1 MAALFPFEIHT
12 PYRRFYSDA
21 VECIVVSLVD
31 GEIGVY
37 AGHTFFTAPTQAGIV
52 KIKDKKGV
60 WQSAC
65 ATEGILEVKG
75 HKSVLLVDAAELPEE
90 IDYDRAVEEKRRA
103 EDAIHN
109 GGGFTFEVDRA
120 KISLAR
126 AEARLKAWG
135 MRAKKAE

>member
-1 MAALFPFEIHT
+1 MAALFLFEIHK
-12 PYRRFYSDA
+12 PYRKFYSDM
-21 VECIVVSLVD
+21 VECIVARLVD

-37 AGHTFFTAPTQAGIV
+37 AGHTFFTAPTQAGVV

-60 WQSAC
+60 WNVAF
-65 ATEGILEVKG
+65 AAEGILEVKG

-90 IDYDRAVEEKRRA
+90 IDYDRAVEEKKCA
-103 EDAIHN
+103 EDVIHN
-109 GGGFTFEVDRA
+109 GGGFTFEVARA

-135 MRAKKAE
+135 MRKKKTE

>member
-1 MAALFPFEIHT
+1 MATLFPFEIHT
-12 PYRRFYSDA
+12 PYRKFYSDA
-21 VECIVVSLVD
+21 VECIVVRLID

-60 WQSAC
+60 WQTAF

-75 HKSVLLVDAAELPEE
+75 HKSVLLVDAAELPKE
-90 IDYDRAVEEKRRA
+90 IDYDRAIDEKKHA
-103 EDAIHN
+103 EDALRN
-109 GGGFTFEVDRA
+109 GSGFSFDVERA

-135 MRAKKAE
+135 MTEKKPE

>member
-12 PYRRFYSDA
+12 PYRKFYSDM
-21 VECIVVSLVD
+21 VECIIVQLID

-37 AGHTFFTAPTQAGIV
+37 ANHTFFTASARADIV

-60 WQSAC
+60 WKNAV
-65 ATEGILEVKG
+65 AAEGILEVKG

-90 IDYDRAVEEKRRA
+90 IDRDRAMEEKKRA
-103 EDAIHN
+103 EDVIN
-109 GGGFTFEVDRA
+109 KGGGLKFEVDKA

-126 AEARLKAWG
+126 AEARLKAWD
-135 MRAKKAE
+135 MREKQAE

>member
-12 PYRRFYSDA
+12 PYRKFYSDA
-21 VECIVVSLVD
+21 VECIVVRLVD

-37 AGHTFFTAPTQAGIV
+37 AGHMFFTAPTQAGIV

-60 WQSAC
+60 WQTAF

-75 HKSVLLVDAAELPEE
+75 HKSVLLVDAAELPGE
-90 IDYDRAVEEKRRA
+90 IDRDRAVEEKKRA
-103 EDAIHN
+103 EDIINN
-109 GGGFTFEVDRA
+109 GGGLKFEIDTA

-126 AEARLKAWG
+126 AEARLQAWELG
-135 MRAKKAE
+135 KKKTD